1 MEKRHRPPR
10 LPRATHRVQVHG
22 GFTFDDA
29 AAQVPYLAELGIS
42 HLYTSPILMAR
53 PGSGHGYDITDHARL
68 NPELGGTAG
77 LERLVRMLH
86 RHGMGLIIDFVP
98 NHMGVGGSD
107 NPWWLDVLEWGRASP
122 FSGFFDID
130 WEPAEPTLSGKVL
143 LPFLGDHYG
152 KVLERGEL
160 KLTFD
165 SDRGTFA
172 VRYWDQ
178 VFPIAVKDYPGLLRE
193 VRDLLSAGST
203 ALGGLITA
211 FAGLRPVRRQVSRQA
226 VVRAHA
232 DEAKAKLAAL
242 AADNAE
248 VRGAIDAVLRR
259 YAGDTANPASFRPLH
274 RLLERQA
281 YRMSYWRVATW
292 EINYRRFFDIN
303 DLAGLRMEQPELF
316 EVSHQRIFRM
326 IADGH
331 IQGIRLDHIDGLY
344 DPATYCRQLQ
354 DRAAY
359 LTMQSEPAG
368 DAAVPTPEGLDH
380 PFYVLVEKILARHE
394 RLRDDWAVHGTTG
407 YEFMNLVN
415 GLFVNPA
422 GERVLT
428 QVYDKFIDR
437 SADFEGLALDAKR
450 QIVETNLASELN
462 VLASNLL
469 KLARQSWRTRDF
481 TLDGLRNALIEVV
494 AHFPVYRTYISDR
507 GLAED
512 DRRYLDWAVTQARKH
527 ALALEPSMFEFLH
540 GVLTTDLIRERGQGY
555 RKADIL
561 GTAMKFQQFTGPV
574 MAKAIED
581 TTFYRY
587 YRLTSLNEV
596 GGEPVRFG
604 VSTAA
609 FHHLNQERLRR
620 HPYTMIA
627 TATHDHKRGEDTR
640 TRINVLSEL
649 APEWRT
655 RVRRWAQLNR
665 GKRRQID
672 IEQGRGR
679 NDEYLFY
686 QTLLGVW
693 PTEPGLLE
701 DPEALSELAD
711 RLIQYMIKA
720 VREGKWNSSWAQ
732 PNLEYEQGLEAFVR
746 RVLNPGTSAAFL
758 SDFQRFQAQVAL
770 VGAANSLAQT
780 LLKLTVPGVP
790 DIYQGTDYWDYSLVD
805 PDNRRPVDY
814 GMRVESL
821 RAAPSGSLASLLES
835 WRDGRVKQAVI
846 ARTLRLRKQYPGLF
860 AGADYVPLET
870 TGSQSDRAVAFLRQ
884 DGDDAVIVVVPRL
897 VAPLLG
903 EVELPLPPAGS
914 WGSTGV
920 SLPPDSDGRRWTDI
934 FTDRSV
940 EPGHALRIADL
951 LGAFPVAL
959 LVSTT
964 GGQD

>member
-1 MEKRHRPPR
+1 MNDTPRPPR
-10 LPRATHRVQVHG
+10 LPRATLRVQVHG
-22 GFTFDDA
+22 GFTFDDV
-29 AAQVPYLAELGIS
+29 AAQVPYCAELGVS

-77 LERLVRMLH
+77 FERLVRTLH
-86 RHGMGLIIDFVP
+86 QHGMGLIIDFVP
-98 NHMGVGGSD
+98 NHMGVGGGD

-130 WEPAEPTLSGKVL
+130 WEPAEPTLNGKVL

-160 KLTFD
+160 KLAFD

-178 VFPIAVKDYPGLLRE
+178 VFPIAVKDYPALLRE
-193 VRDLLSAGST
+193 VRDLLAQGSAE
-203 ALGGLITA
+203 LGGLINA
-211 FAGLRPVRRQVSRQA
+211 FAGLRPARRQVSRQA

-242 AADNAE
+242 VAGNTDI
-248 VRGAIDAVLRR
+248 RGAIDAVLER
-259 YAGDTANPASFRPLH
+259 YAGDPGDAPSFRPLH

-281 YRMSYWRVATW
+281 YRISYWRVATW

-303 DLAGLRMEQPELF
+303 DLAGLRMEEPELF

-326 IADGH
+326 IADGQ

-344 DPATYCRQLQ
+344 DPTAYCRQLQ

-359 LTMQSEPAG
+359 LTMQAAPAG
-368 DAAVPTPEGLDH
+368 GAAVSTPEGLDH

-428 QVYDKFIDR
+428 QVYAKFIDR
-437 SADFEGLALDAKR
+437 PADFEALALDAKR

-462 VLASNLL
+462 VLVSNLL

-481 TLDGLRNALIEVV
+481 TLDGLRGALIEIV
-494 AHFPVYRTYISDR
+494 AHFPVYRTYITGR
-507 GLAED
+507 GPADD

-527 ALALEPSMFEFLH
+527 EHALEASMFEFLH
-540 GVLTTDLIRERGQGY
+540 GVLTTDLVRERGQGY
-555 RKADIL
+555 RKADII

-604 VSTAA
+604 VSVAA

-620 HPYTMIA
+620 HPYTLIA

-640 TRINVLSEL
+640 ARINVLSEL

-665 GKRRQID
+665 GKRRAID
-672 IEQGRGR
+672 VEQGRGR

-686 QTLLGVW
+686 QTLLGIW
-693 PTEPGLLE
+693 PTDADVAE
-701 DPEALSELAD
+701 DAEALAAVAE
-711 RLIQYMIKA
+711 RLIQYMVKA

-732 PNLEYEQGLEAFVR
+732 PNLEYEQGLEAFIR

-758 SDFQRFQAQVAL
+758 ADFQRFQNQIARIGV
-770 VGAANSLAQT
+770 VNGLAQT

-790 DIYQGTDYWDYSLVD
+790 DIYQGTDYWDLSLVD

-814 GMRVESL
+814 RSRSESL
-821 RAAPSGSLASLLES
+821 RAAAGGSLPRLLET
-835 WRDGRVKQAVI
+835 WQTGLVKQALI
-846 ARTLRLRKQYPGLF
+846 ARTLGLRKRHPGL
-860 AGADYVPLET
+860 APDAEYSPLEVV
-870 TGSQSDRAVAFLRQ
+870 GSQSDRIVAFLRQ
-884 DGDDAVIVVVPRL
+884 AGDEAIVVIVPRL

-903 EVELPLPPAGS
+903 EAGLPLPPAAA
-914 WGSTGV
+914 WGGTAI
-920 SLPPDSDGRRWTDI
+920 SLPAGLEGRSWTDLL
-934 FTDRSV
+934 TDRPVPS
-940 EPGHALRIADL
+940 GQALRVSDILAD
-951 LGAFPVAL
+951 FPVAL
-959 LVSTT
+959 LVSEMPKA
-964 GGQD
+964 G